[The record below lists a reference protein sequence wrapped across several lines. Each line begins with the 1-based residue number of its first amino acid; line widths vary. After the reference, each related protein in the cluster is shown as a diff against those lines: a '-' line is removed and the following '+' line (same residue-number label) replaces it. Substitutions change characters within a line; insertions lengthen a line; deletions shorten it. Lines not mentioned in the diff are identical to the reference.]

1 MFYANFLDLI
11 ACSALKKR
19 ALTLTGEV
27 ETYFWKGMPWDRY
40 KVAYNRFLDFKD
52 RDKKEF
58 PRYE

>member
-11 ACSALKKR
+11 ACSALEKR

-27 ETYFWKGMPWDRY
+27 ETYFWLHMSWDRY
-40 KVAYNRFLDFKD
+40 KGAYNRFLNFKG
-52 RDKKEF
+52 RDEKEF